1 MQRKK
6 TVGIYTIFL
15 HCFDN
20 EYDVR
25 VYYYYKNGRVKTNE
39 FIFTCA
45 DIAQQFF
52 NMFWGDYYENI
63 KKDG

>member
-52 NMFWGDYYENI
+52 NMF
-63 KKDG
+63 